1 VHADGRLLVHAG
13 AVVADMPGDVDV
25 QRRVEA
31 DGDGMAAARVLDPPA
46 PRRARLM
53 RRRVKPGVEVAQRRL
68 GQVDDLDGRLG
79 PRRHQTSARS
89 HT

>member
-1 VHADGRLLVHAG
+1 VYADGGLLVHAG
-13 AVVADMPGDVDV
+13 AVVADMSGDVDL

-31 DGDGMAAARVLDPPA
+31 HGDGVAAAGVVDAPA
-46 PRRARLM
+46 PRRGRLV

-79 PRRHQTSARS
+79 LGRHQTSARS